1 MEPQATAVAT
11 DVLDAVAEG
20 RYPLPHDVLGAH
32 LNDGV
37 VTIRSVHHLAD
48 SVEVLTQD
56 HTYPATHE
64 HGGVWV
70 CVFAAEDIP
79 DYRLRVTYGDHSQV
93 VDDPYRFLPTV
104 GEMAT
109 YLISEGRHER
119 LWEVLGAHLMHFDG
133 VMGPVDGVAFAVW
146 APNAQAVRGG
156 GDFNFWDGTGHAMR
170 TMGASGVWELFIPG
184 VGVGARYKFEIQGP
198 SGNWFQ
204 KADPM
209 ARATEIPPATAS
221 VVTAV
226 FHTWNDADWLRAR
239 EDAHPCRFT
248 RFTQAPGSRIWV
260 TAVWLM
266 SSSPTS
272 RRWVSPTSN
281 SCLLLSTP
289 SVGLGAT
296 KSLPITHRPHAM
308 ALPMISDTLWTVST
322 KKVSE

>member
-1 MEPQATAVAT
+1 
-11 DVLDAVAEG
+11 
-20 RYPLPHDVLGAH
+20 
-32 LNDGV
+32 
-37 VTIRSVHHLAD
+37 
-48 SVEVLTQD
+48 
-56 HTYPATHE
+56 
-64 HGGVWV
+64 
-70 CVFAAEDIP
+70 
-79 DYRLRVTYGDHSQV
+79 
-93 VDDPYRFLPTV
+93 
-104 GEMAT
+104 
-109 YLISEGRHER
+109 
-119 LWEVLGAHLMHFDG
+119 MHFDG

-146 APNAQAVRGG
+146 APNAQAVRVV

-221 VVTAV
+221 VVTDV
-226 FHTWNDADWLRAR
+226 FHTWNDEDWLRAR
-239 EDAHPCRFT
+239 EDANPHS
-248 RFTQAPGSRIWV
+248 G
-260 TAVWLM
+260 
-266 SSSPTS
+266 
-272 RRWVSPTSN
+272 
-281 SCLLLSTP
+281 LLLSTP